1 MGLRINTN
9 MAALS
14 AQNNMKKVTAA
25 QVSSNSKLS
34 SGSRINKSADDAAGL
49 AISEK
54 MKSQI
59 RSSKQASR
67 NANDSISLIQVA
79 EGGLNEV
86 SSMLTRLRE
95 LSIQSASDTVGDR
108 ERSYLDKEYQQLK
121 NEIQRI
127 SEVTEFNGKKLL
139 SGEGEALEFQVGTM
153 NDEFKDRISYDPSQ
167 VNATLDSLGIG
178 EIEAGTKA
186 GAQES
191 LAMLDEAIQKVSEN
205 RATIGSLQNRLG
217 VTITNLETYGENL
230 SAANS
235 RIRDLDFAEETAEFA
250 RLNVLQNAG
259 TSVMAQANTM
269 GQQALKL
276 IG

>member
-1 MGLRINTN
+1 